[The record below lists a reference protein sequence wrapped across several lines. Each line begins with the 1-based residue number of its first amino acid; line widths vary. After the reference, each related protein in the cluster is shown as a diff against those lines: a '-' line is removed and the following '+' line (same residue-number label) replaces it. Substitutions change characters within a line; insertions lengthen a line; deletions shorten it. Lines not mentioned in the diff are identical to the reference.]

1 MDLREQAARDGAHD
15 AVLDER
21 LNDEL
26 DKFNAVAK
34 PDFNPAEEL
43 TVRVDEGGELVAGL
57 SG

>member
-15 AVLDER
+15 AALDER